1 MTAEF
6 FKHLHLIEEEKRPL
20 HSSPGKKIENDFY
33 CDLDLFSR
41 KFSPRRASGWRTRE
55 QNGCEGEKYVFIPH
69 KSGISSM
76 KTYPYTCPKSKGRES
91 DREFRS
97 HAVSYPENNQQSTN
111 KNMCNGENSD
121 PRDHCLRYC
130 HFEAKTSADGGN
142 PIMIFTA
149 MRAI

>member
-1 MTAEF
+1 
-6 FKHLHLIEEEKRPL
+6 
-20 HSSPGKKIENDFY
+20 
-33 CDLDLFSR
+33 
-41 KFSPRRASGWRTRE
+41 
-55 QNGCEGEKYVFIPH
+55 
-69 KSGISSM
+69 M

-130 HFEAKTSADGGN
+130 HFAADFRRRWKPN
-142 PIMIFTA
+142 NEYLQL
-149 MRAI
+149 REQVNDR